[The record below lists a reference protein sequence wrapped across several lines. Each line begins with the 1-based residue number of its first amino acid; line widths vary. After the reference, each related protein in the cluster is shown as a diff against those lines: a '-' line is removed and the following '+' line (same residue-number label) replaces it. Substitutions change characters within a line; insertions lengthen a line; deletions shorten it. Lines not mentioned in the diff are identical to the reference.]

1 MQISKKAMTFVVAI
15 FAVLA
20 TAAAQD
26 TGNATY
32 YADYFHGKKASDG
45 TLYHRDSMTCAHKT
59 YPFGTVLR
67 VRNKK
72 NGNEVYV
79 TVTDRGPFRRG
90 CIVDL
95 SRAAAEQLDM
105 IASGVVP
112 VEVELVEPVVPF
124 RKIENTILP
133 SLDFEEAT
141 GKKRTAILN
150 EILDGYFDIQKDGFK
165 VGVEV
170 KECARKI
177 LLLSL
182 SEQPNVLAIRKEA
195 QNLLCLISRS

>member
-32 YADYFHGKKASDG
+32 YADYLHGRKASDG

-67 VRNKK
+67 VRNQK

-95 SRAAAEQLDM
+95 SYAAATQLDM
-105 IASGVVP
+105 ISAGVVP
-112 VEVELVEPVVPF
+112 VEVEIIEPVVPF

-133 SLDFEEAT
+133 SLDFEKAT
-141 GKKRTAILN
+141 GKNYFSLKQNNPKMEKRLKDKTASIGANGIKSNGTKTKAEEPRYRIRRDIL
-150 EILDGYFDIQKDGFK
+150 
-165 VGVEV
+165 
-170 KECARKI
+170 
-177 LLLSL
+177 S
-182 SEQPNVLAIRKEA
+182 A
-195 QNLLCLISRS
+195 QSK

>member
-59 YPFGTVLR
+59 YPFGTLLR

-124 RKIENTILP
+124 RNIENTILP

-141 GKKRTAILN
+141 GRNYFSLKQNNPKMEKRLKDKTASIGANGIKSNGTKTKAEEPRYRIRRDIL
-150 EILDGYFDIQKDGFK
+150 
-165 VGVEV
+165 
-170 KECARKI
+170 
-177 LLLSL
+177 S
-182 SEQPNVLAIRKEA
+182 A
-195 QNLLCLISRS
+195 QSK

>member
-1 MQISKKAMTFVVAI
+1 MTFVVAI

-20 TAAAQD
+20 TAAAQY

-32 YADYFHGKKASDG
+32 SADFFHGWTPSDG

-67 VRNKK
+67 VRNQK

-95 SRAAAEQLDM
+95 SYAAATQLDM
-105 IASGVVP
+105 ISAGVVP
-112 VEVELVEPVVPF
+112 VEVEIVEPVVPF

-141 GKKRTAILN
+141 GKNYFSLKQNNPKMEKRLKDKTASIGANGIKSNGTKTKAEEPRYRIRRDIL
-150 EILDGYFDIQKDGFK
+150 
-165 VGVEV
+165 
-170 KECARKI
+170 
-177 LLLSL
+177 S
-182 SEQPNVLAIRKEA
+182 A
-195 QNLLCLISRS
+195 QSK